1 MAHNK
6 LTFKDFAEALTEK
19 LQEHYEYAS
28 VNLRENVKNN
38 GLKLTGVEIREG
50 STNITPVIYLN
61 SFYENYMQG
70 EADVDGIFNA
80 IRIMYEQSRYE
91 EAVNVDWVENWEEV
105 KNKVFYQ
112 LINAERNAERLK
124 DTPHVNFLDLA
135 YIFKIV
141 VAKTERGTAT
151 VTVNNEIA
159 ENWGKDVSEIMQE
172 ANKNQT
178 KLTGAIKV
186 SGLDNVLSEIAEEMQ
201 DENIQELISHVDT
214 PIQMLVAT
222 NSSNQYGA
230 YVGFKKD
237 ILKGLSKK
245 TKTDIAILPSS
256 IHECLL
262 TPLTKEIDKDFL
274 KDMPR
279 YVNESTLEP
288 QDVLSNNVY
297 IYNAVTDGIELLK
310 A

>member
-1 MAHNK
+1 MAQNK
-6 LTFKDFAEALTEK
+6 LSFKDFAEALAEK

-28 VNLRENVKNN
+28 VNLHEVVKNN

-61 SFYENYMQG
+61 SFYENYLQG

-112 LINAERNAERLK
+112 LINAERNAEKLK
-124 DTPHVNFLDLA
+124 DIPHVNFLDLA

-159 ENWGKDVSEIMQE
+159 EN
-172 ANKNQT
+172 
-178 KLTGAIKV
+178 
-186 SGLDNVLSEIAEEMQ
+186 
-201 DENIQELISHVDT
+201 
-214 PIQMLVAT
+214 
-222 NSSNQYGA
+222 
-230 YVGFKKD
+230 
-237 ILKGLSKK
+237 
-245 TKTDIAILPSS
+245 
-256 IHECLL
+256 
-262 TPLTKEIDKDFL
+262 
-274 KDMPR
+274 
-279 YVNESTLEP
+279 
-288 QDVLSNNVY
+288 
-297 IYNAVTDGIELLK
+297 
-310 A
+310 

>member
-1 MAHNK
+1 MAQNK
-6 LTFKDFAEALTEK
+6 LSFKDFAEELAGK

-28 VNLRENVKNN
+28 VNLHEVVKNN
-38 GLKLTGVEIREG
+38 GLKLTGLEIREG
-50 STNITPVIYLN
+50 STNITPIIYLN
-61 SFYENYMQG
+61 SFYENYLRG

-80 IRIMYEQSRYE
+80 IRIMYEQSRHE

-124 DTPHVNFLDLA
+124 DIPHVNFLDLA

-151 VTVNNEIA
+151 VTVNNKMA
-159 ENWGKDVSEIMQE
+159 ESWGKGAAEIMQE

-237 ILKGLSKK
+237 VLKGLARK

-279 YVNESTLEP
+279 YVNVTTLEP

-297 IYNAVTDGIELLK
+297 IYNAVTDEIELLK

>member
-1 MAHNK
+1 MAQNK
-6 LTFKDFAEALTEK
+6 LTFKDFAEALAEK

-38 GLKLTGVEIREG
+38 GLKLTGVEIGEG
-50 STNITPVIYLN
+50 STNITPIIYLN
-61 SFYENYMQG
+61 SFYENYLRG

-151 VTVNNEIA
+151 VTVNNEIVKS
-159 ENWGKDVSEIMQE
+159 WGKDAAEIMQE

-186 SGLDNVLSEIAEEMQ
+186 SGLDNVLSEIAEETQ
-201 DENIQELISHVDT
+201 NADVAELISHVDT
-214 PIQMLVAT
+214 PMQMFVAT

-237 ILKGLSKK
+237 ILKGLTMK

-279 YVNESTLEP
+279 YVNVTTLEP